1 MIALVQPEL
10 PLKKKRAK
18 ASLPKGIKV
27 GDMVTDLK
35 DGTIGKVVSLSDRH
49 INIKTDD
56 SIQSHNLELGIPK
69 LEIHTHPNQSVVFAI
84 GDRVTLAMKTYA
96 PSGKFGMGATVISKK
111 WDKKITCTRIKVQF
125 DDGVIYPCI
134 QGSGW
139 FKKLEAEEKESCLP
153 ISTALAE
160 LEPSLKLA
168 DAQEKSV
175 QSHTS
180 TSTKRRNK
188 SIKTTSQ
195 SLASIPTS
203 ETITH
208 QKESISIQE
217 DSHVLEL
224 PTLETNRDSI
234 TQSQHYGLN
243 TSESS
248 MRDNPNLLSLK
259 TLPQLSITDYEQ
271 YLGDSE
277 WLDIVGTIHK
287 SYKLLSLEAPKKE
300 KGCLSLPTLTTGLGS
315 GRNAGQTR
323 LEKALKD
330 KGFRL
335 DTQALSI
342 EGMCLLFGFPPN
354 WAKSLYSVPRE
365 SPDAMMLEPC
375 LGEQSILTV
384 PSQLS
389 NESST
394 SIAVSAN
401 NIDARLQ
408 FLLEQRDRLI
418 ASNASPQGVWLSV
431 GQVYKKDFRQV
442 VWKSAHEHK
451 WLGGNKSRYIGK
463 ENSDEH
469 ISAIAQHKA
478 GQELRKIER
487 EIKKLQVK
495 S

>member
-1 MIALVQPEL
+1 MITLAGHGKDPRLVQHSLIPEF
-10 PLKKKRAK
+10 
-18 ASLPKGIKV
+18 
-27 GDMVTDLK
+27 
-35 DGTIGKVVSLSDRH
+35 
-49 INIKTDD
+49 
-56 SIQSHNLELGIPK
+56 Q
-69 LEIHTHPNQSVVFAI
+69 I
-84 GDRVTLAMKTYA
+84 GDRVRDCD
-96 PSGKFGMGATVISKK
+96 GFE
-111 WDKKITCTRIKVQF
+111 
-125 DDGVIYPCI
+125 GVITNLTSNHLTIKNETSRHCYNLPLC
-134 QGSGW
+134 
-139 FKKLEAEEKESCLP
+139 KKPLHKLISH
-153 ISTALAE
+153 ISTASAASEPLA
-160 LEPSLKLA
+160 KLA
-168 DAQEKSV
+168 NAQGKSAP
-175 QSHTS
+175 SRTS
-180 TSTKRRNK
+180 TSTERRNK
-188 SIKTTSQ
+188 SIATTSQ
-195 SLASIPTS
+195 KLASIPTS
-203 ETITH
+203 ETINQT
-208 QKESISIQE
+208 QEKSISTQE
-217 DSHVLEL
+217 GFPVLEL

-234 TQSQHYGLN
+234 TQNPPCGLN

-248 MRDNPNLLSLK
+248 MKDDLNSLSLK
-259 TLPQLSITDYEQ
+259 TPHQLSITDYEQ
-271 YLGDSE
+271 SLEDSE

-354 WAKSLYSVPRE
+354 WAKSLCSVPRE
-365 SPDAMMLEPC
+365 SLDAMMLEPC

-401 NIDARLQ
+401 SIDARLQ

-418 ASNASPQGVWLSV
+418 ASGASPQGVWLSV

-451 WLGGNKSRYIGK
+451 WLSNNKSRYIGK